1 MSNKISR
8 RSVVNGGLTMAAL
21 SSLPMPRMA
30 FAASEEERIIAA
42 AKATSGTDLK
52 GMIWSNYYVAMKPTN
67 APFKQGA
74 GYDVGSIQDIS
85 VFSIPPVSYTHLTL
99 PTNREV

>member
-1 MSNKISR
+1 MSKNISR

-21 SSLPMPRMA
+21 SSLPMPPMA

-52 GMIWSNYYVAMKPTN
+52 GMIWSNYYVAMKPTGEILSEPIQYASESN
-67 APFKQGA
+67 FKNWL
-74 GYDVGSIQDIS
+74 DLSIS
-85 VFSIPPVSYTHLTL
+85 ESLK
-99 PTNREV
+99 